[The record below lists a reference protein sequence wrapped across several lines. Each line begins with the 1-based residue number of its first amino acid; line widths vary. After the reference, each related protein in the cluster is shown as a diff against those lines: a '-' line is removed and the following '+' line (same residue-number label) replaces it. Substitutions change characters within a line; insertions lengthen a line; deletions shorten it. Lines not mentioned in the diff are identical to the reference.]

1 MKLLATFFTL
11 TLSLSVFSQVYK
23 APNLKLKVKAKSFEI
38 KKEEKFDSF
47 KVHQYKINS
56 KPERK
61 RNIASQKR
69 GGRIPSS
76 KTIDYHQTKVSPWPF
91 ITIK

>member
-1 MKLLATFFTL
+1 MKLLTAFTI
-11 TLSLSVFSQVYK
+11 LSLSLSTFSQTYK
-23 APNLKLKVKAKSFEI
+23 APKFSLKVKAKSYDI
-38 KKEEKFDSF
+38 KKEEKFDKF

-56 KPERK
+56 KPVRK

-76 KTIDYHQTKVSPWPF
+76 KTIEYHENKVTPWPF
-91 ITIK
+91 ITTD